1 MKMATQCLKLV
12 VLYILLVLIG
22 FSCSGQD
29 QKSAHQKEFEE
40 YLNQI
45 CKDYNIPA
53 IAAAVIRT
61 DKIEKIAAVGVKKM
75 GDNNEVDIQNK
86 FHIGSCGKSFTG
98 ILAQKLVN
106 DEIISWDEKPVGV
119 FPELG
124 EVIHEDF
131 EDITFLDLMTN
142 RAGIPG
148 YSYWH
153 EKEQIPEMVKNA
165 VCIMGAKQHFL
176 Q

>member
-1 MKMATQCLKLV
+1 MKMATQSLKRV

-22 FSCSGQD
+22 FSYSGQD
-29 QKSAHQKEFEE
+29 QKTAQQKEFEK

-45 CKDYNIPA
+45 CEDYNIPA
-53 IAAAVIRT
+53 IAAAVVKT
-61 DKIEKIAAVGVKKM
+61 YKIEKIAAVGIKKM
-75 GDNNEVDIQNK
+75 GDNNEVDINNK

-98 ILAQKLVN
+98 MLAQKLVN
-106 DEIISWDEKPVGV
+106 DEIISWDEKSVDV

-131 EDITFLDLMTN
+131 EDITFLDLVTH

-165 VCIMGAKQHFL
+165 VCIMVAKQHFL